1 VMQNNKQHNC
11 PFCRAR
17 SVFDA
22 NSGKPKSP
30 PSPQTKKKRR
40 ANHFGVDNLD
50 QELAAFLKKWFPDE
64 VKAKQRYNEHMAG
77 IDQYGEVYAE
87 QKCVVM

>member
-1 VMQNNKQHNC
+1 M
-11 PFCRAR
+11 
-17 SVFDA
+17 
-22 NSGKPKSP
+22 
-30 PSPQTKKKRR
+30 PQTKNKKTVLIS
-40 ANHFGVDNLD
+40 FDVDNLD

>member
-1 VMQNNKQHNC
+1 MTQTPV
-11 PFCRAR
+11 R
-17 SVFDA
+17 
-22 NSGKPKSP
+22 
-30 PSPQTKKKRR
+30 PQTLPFPTS
-40 ANHFGVDNLD
+40 ANPPEDNLD
-50 QELAAFLKKWFPDE
+50 NDLAAFLKKWFPDE